1 MAANSCQNF
10 HYEDK
15 KERKEEEKSTL
26 MFGFWYD
33 FVIEVLKRNVTMMAQ
48 HCNTHPGK
56 RRGLKTDNKEKI

>member
-1 MAANSCQNF
+1 
-10 HYEDK
+10 
-15 KERKEEEKSTL
+15 

-48 HCNTHPGK
+48 HCNTHPLK